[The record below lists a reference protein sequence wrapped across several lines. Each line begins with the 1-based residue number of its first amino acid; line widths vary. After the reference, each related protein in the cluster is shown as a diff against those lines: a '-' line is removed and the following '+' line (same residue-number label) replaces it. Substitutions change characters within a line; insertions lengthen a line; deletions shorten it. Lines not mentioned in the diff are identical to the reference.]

1 MSAFGWTDG
10 RLAGLGDHDD
20 TVMATWFV
28 ELAIRYALDLL
39 AAAPTEEIVTLEDLG
54 IPRYRISPD
63 LDAADRIGRID
74 GWDDP
79 EFGGGWRSRDDD

>member
-10 RLAGLGDHDD
+10 KLRGLGEHDD
-20 TVMATWFV
+20 TVMAAWFV

-39 AAAPTEEIVTLEDLG
+39 ALAPTEEIVTLEYLG
-54 IPRYRISPD
+54 IPRYRISTD
-63 LDAADRIGRID
+63 LDAADGHRRID

-79 EFGGGWRSRDDD
+79 EFGGWRTPDDD